1 MVVRQALCF
10 SDRQNLRTYHVL
22 DFVEDFGLLGLSE
35 RQYPLAVAALYLT
48 FTQAEKSEIL
58 NKVKD
63 VVVNDLAIYADKFQ
77 AVTAFT
83 RHRKTLTYF
92 TVAPS
97 ADALTSFIEKAI
109 TGSQEVIVNNNA
121 DMKAS
126 NVGKPSLVKMLQ
138 SVGLRAGGD
147 LHIPTMTDDFY
158 KGLSLAGRLPS
169 FKNFRLPALIG
180 TGLLTSVTAYY
191 YRGPLTQWRL
201 GDIGST
207 APYPPGQL
215 MTLAYLRVLTAS
227 RSLASSFYAI
237 ISNSWLP
244 LLLSTGVC
252 LTLGLCCGRRK
263 KEAEAASLTPAALIY
278 LSTLRK
284 SRPSSPPSATLLL
297 GYREVESIQVYG
309 RPPTNKEPENSETE
323 QKWST
328 PQQNSSNTSKDSRP
342 KTHQA
347 STPQQ
352 EQKEP
357 SQSTAS
363 AQSPGPKKSKGKE
376 TTPSPPQTKPT
387 RIGGPVQDLNV
398 QRVSRLQSIN
408 TKLAIVPYKVGAII
422 DDLLASLKR
431 NRVRFV
437 SSEELLQSVDH
448 VTNAFAPELPSPLPY
463 PKVVAPRAVHKR
475 SGSIANLQHWY
486 DMAFP
491 SAIDVDYSQDA
502 DLVQNSDIKIATE
515 NITLDTDRANYMAP
529 LFDSLRPTLR
539 TMMLAMDPE
548 AVQTLGLA
556 RATAPDGRMLLQLQF
571 WSFSIFSFLKLELGS
586 QNFEHAV

>member
-1 MVVRQALCF
+1 
-10 SDRQNLRTYHVL
+10 
-22 DFVEDFGLLGLSE
+22 
-35 RQYPLAVAALYLT
+35 
-48 FTQAEKSEIL
+48 
-58 NKVKD
+58 
-63 VVVNDLAIYADKFQ
+63 
-77 AVTAFT
+77 
-83 RHRKTLTYF
+83 
-92 TVAPS
+92 
-97 ADALTSFIEKAI
+97 
-109 TGSQEVIVNNNA
+109 
-121 DMKAS
+121 MKAS

-539 TMMLAMDPE
+539 TMMSARRPATQLETILGFAKRNGNVPKLAVGYPPQYIAELLLENYIESVISDRTSFEDFVNHPIKPSVESLDNWIATQDNPE
-548 AVQTLGLA
+548 ILRFLSQSVEPVETRVYNVFSYMIKQAVK
-556 RATAPDGRMLLQLQF
+556 APSSNADAFIEVCKRSLSNRRTST
-571 WSFSIFSFLKLELGS
+571 SFSVQFL
-586 QNFEHAV
+586 